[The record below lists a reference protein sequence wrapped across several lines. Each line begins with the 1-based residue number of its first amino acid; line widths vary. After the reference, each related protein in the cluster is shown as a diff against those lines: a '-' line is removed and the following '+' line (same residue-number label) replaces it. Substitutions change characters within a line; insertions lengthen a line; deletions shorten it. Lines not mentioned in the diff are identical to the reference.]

1 MQCVHL
7 PHVLAL
13 PSECMRILPA
23 EGAFNDSFKTELLM
37 FHLLRSPCHL
47 RSPHKLYKDPL
58 QLERAQCMEGIFL
71 LQTLLMC
78 SLIIELTPCVWLCVN
93 LWNSPMTTLV
103 LAEWL
108 KCFCVWAAVCVF
120 MPVSIRTGCA
130 CECEVDRF
138 GSEQLW
144 VSDRIKV
151 PCSFFLICFV
161 YAHLSL
167 SLVGSVCL
175 SE

>member
-1 MQCVHL
+1 MYSPYRVNAWESYLRC
-7 PHVLAL
+7 A
-13 PSECMRILPA
+13 A
-23 EGAFNDSFKTELLM
+23 EGAFNDSFRTELLM
-37 FHLLRSPCHL
+37 LRLLRSPCHL
-47 RSPHKLYKDPL
+47 RSPHALYKDPL
-58 QLERAQCMEGIFL
+58 QLKRAQCMEGIFL

-78 SLIIELTPCVWLCVN
+78 LLIIELTPCVWLCVN
-93 LWNSPMTTLV
+93 LWISPMTTLV
-103 LAEWL
+103 LTEWL
-108 KCFCVWAAVCVF
+108 KCFCVWAAVCAF

-161 YAHLSL
+161 YEHLSF